1 MREILFEFR
10 RIGAAVKV
18 TATDPE
24 TLTEVVLQGPATA
37 GEEALRRA
45 AVAKLNYVLSKRK
58 G

>member
-18 TATDPE
+18 TATDTE
-24 TLTEVVLQGPATA
+24 TLTEVTLQGPATA